1 MIRATAICAAIL
13 LATANTPAMSQQ
25 RGNRALATVITEYE
39 QTARR
44 YDPLTSASEGD
55 RAALRVLPDSS
66 RESDM
71 RQRAELVALKARLE
85 RVPTRGLNEE
95 DALNRAYLLRVIDQ
109 SIEGIDLDFGRAP
122 ISNGDGYF
130 TFGDYLAYTTPIQS
144 ADDAEA
150 WLSRLS
156 ALPGMYRQSVA
167 NARRGIETGYTQPR
181 ITVDRAL
188 ATARAQVATMEQTLM
203 TPLASMPDTIPAA
216 RQEEYRN
223 RARTIIRDQI
233 LPVHRETVTF
243 IESEYLPAARAGLGL
258 RSVPGGEDLY
268 RYLVRS
274 YTTTDMTPEQIHEL
288 GNQEV
293 ARIRALMEE
302 EIRASGFRGNF
313 AAFQRFL
320 RTDRQFYARTPEDLV
335 EHASEVA
342 KRADGQLPRL
352 FGTLPRLSYGIRVI
366 PAEQAEGSTT
376 AYYTQG
382 SAALGQSGTYWVNT
396 THLDQRPFYELPA
409 LTLHEAMPG
418 HHLQISRA
426 QELGELPY
434 FRRNA
439 FETAFVEG
447 WGLYAES
454 LGEDMG
460 MYRTPYERFGRLSYE
475 MWRACRLVA
484 DTGIHWMGWDI
495 EQARQCF
502 AENTALSPH
511 NIQTELERYIATP
524 GQALAY
530 KIGEL
535 TMQRLR
541 REATAALGDRFDIR
555 AFHDEL
561 LSAGAV
567 PMDVLEARMRRW
579 IASQQEAAH

>member
-1 MIRATAICAAIL
+1 MIRSIAASALIL
-13 LATANTPAMSQQ
+13 LAATSAPAAAQA
-25 RGNRALATVITEYE
+25 RGNRALATVVAAYE

-55 RAALRVLPDSS
+55 RAALRLMPDAS
-66 RESDM
+66 RESELA
-71 RQRAELVALKARLE
+71 QRAELVALKARLE
-85 RVPTRGLNEE
+85 RVPTRGLNSE
-95 DALNRAYLLRVIDQ
+95 DALNRAYLMRVLDQ

-122 ISNGDGYF
+122 ISNGDGFF

-150 WLSRLS
+150 WIARLE
-156 ALPGMYRQSVA
+156 ALPAFYQQSIA

-181 ITVDRAL
+181 IVTDRAL
-188 ATARAQVATMEQTLM
+188 ATARAQVETLETTLL
-203 TPLASMPDTIPAA
+203 TPLASMPDNIPAA
-216 RQEEYRN
+216 QQEGYRT
-223 RARTIIRDQI
+223 RARAIIRDRI

-243 IESEYLPAARAGLGL
+243 IESEYLPAARAGIGL
-258 RSVPGGEDLY
+258 RSVPGGENLY
-268 RYLVRS
+268 RFLVRA
-274 YTTTDMTPEQIHEL
+274 YTTTDMSPEQIHEL

-302 EIRASGFRGNF
+302 EIRASGFRGDF

-320 RTDRQFYARTPEDLV
+320 RSDRQFYAQTPEELIH
-335 EHASEVA
+335 HASEIA

-352 FGTLPRLSYGIRVI
+352 FRTLPRLSYGIRVI

-396 THLDQRPFYELPA
+396 SRLEARPLYELPA
-409 LTLHEAMPG
+409 LTVHEAMPG

-426 QELGELPY
+426 QELGDLPY

-495 EQARQCF
+495 EQARRCF
-502 AENTALSPH
+502 AENSALSPH

-567 PMDVLEARMRRW
+567 PMDVLEQRMRAWVAR
-579 IASQQEAAH
+579 QQEAAR

>member
-13 LATANTPAMSQQ
+13 LATASTPAMSQQ
-25 RGNRALATVITEYE
+25 RGNRALATVITAYE

-216 RQEEYRN
+216 QQEEYRN

-352 FGTLPRLSYGIRVI
+352 FGTLPRLSYGTRVL

-541 REATAALGDRFDIR
+541 REATSALGDRFDIR

-567 PMDVLEARMRRW
+567 PMDVLETRMRRW

>member
-1 MIRATAICAAIL
+1 MIRTLAISAAVA
-13 LATANTPAMSQQ
+13 LAAASTPALGQQ
-25 RGNRALATVITEYE
+25 RGNRALATVITAYE
-39 QTARR
+39 QMARR

-55 RAALRVLPDSS
+55 RAALRLMPDGS
-66 RESDM
+66 RENEL

-85 RVPTRGLNEE
+85 RVPTRSLNEE
-95 DALNRAYLLRVIDQ
+95 DALNRSYLMRVIDQ
-109 SIEGIDLDFGRAP
+109 TIEAIDLDFGRAP

-150 WLSRLS
+150 WLSRLE
-156 ALPGMYRQSVA
+156 ALPTTYAQGVA
-167 NARRGIETGYTQPR
+167 NARRGVETGYTQPR
-181 ITVDRAL
+181 IVVDRAL
-188 ATARAQVATMEQTLM
+188 ATARAQVETLEATLM

-216 RQEEYRN
+216 QQEQLRT
-223 RARTIIRDQI
+223 RARAIIRDRI
-233 LPVHRETVTF
+233 LPAHRETVTF
-243 IESEYLPAARAGLGL
+243 IEREYLPAARPQLGL
-258 RSVPGGEDLY
+258 RSVPGGENLY

-320 RTDRQFYARTPEDLV
+320 RTDRQFYARTPEELIH
-335 EHASEVA
+335 HASEIA

-396 THLDQRPFYELPA
+396 TRLEARPLYEFPA
-409 LTLHEAMPG
+409 LTIHEAMPG
-418 HHLQISRA
+418 HHLQIARA

-447 WGLYAES
+447 WGLYSET

-495 EQARQCF
+495 EQARRCF
-502 AENTALSPH
+502 AENSALSPH

-535 TMQRLR
+535 TIRRLR
-541 REATAALGDRFDIR
+541 REATEALGDRFDIR

-579 IASQQEAAH
+579 VARQQEAAN

>member
-1 MIRATAICAAIL
+1 MLAA
-13 LATANTPAMSQQ
+13 ASTPAFSQQ
-25 RGNRALATVITEYE
+25 RGNRALATVIAAYE
-39 QTARR
+39 EMARR

-55 RAALRVLPDSS
+55 RAALRRLPDAS
-66 RESDM
+66 REAELA
-71 RQRAELVALKARLE
+71 QRAELVALRARLE
-85 RVPTRGLNEE
+85 RVPTRGLNGE

-109 SIEGIDLDFGRAP
+109 SVRAIDLDFGRAP

-130 TFGDYLAYTTPIQS
+130 SYGDYLAYTTPIQS

-150 WLSRLS
+150 WLSRLE
-156 ALPGMYRQSVA
+156 ALPTLYQQSEA

-181 ITVDRAL
+181 IVIDRAL
-188 ATARAQVATMEQTLM
+188 DTARAQVETLENTLL
-203 TPLASMPDTIPAA
+203 TPLASMPSNIPAA
-216 RQEEYRN
+216 QQEQYRE
-223 RARTIIRDQI
+223 RARAIIRERI
-233 LPVHRETVTF
+233 LPVHRQTVTF
-243 IESEYLPAARAGLGL
+243 IESEYLPAARPGIGL

-274 YTTTDMTPEQIHEL
+274 YTTTEMTPEEIHQL
-288 GNQEV
+288 GLSEV
-293 ARIRALMEE
+293 ARIRAAMEE
-302 EIRASGFRGNF
+302 EIRASGFRGDF

-320 RTDRQFYARTPEDLV
+320 RTDPQFYARTPEEFVDR
-335 EHASEVA
+335 ASEIA

-366 PAEQAEGSTT
+366 PPEQAEGSTT

-396 THLDQRPFYELPA
+396 TRLDQRPYYELPA

-418 HHLQISRA
+418 HHLQIARA

-439 FETAFVEG
+439 FETAYVEG
-447 WGLYAES
+447 WGLYAET

-460 MYRTPYERFGRLSYE
+460 MYRTPYERFGRYSYE

-495 EQARQCF
+495 EQARRCF
-502 AENTALSPH
+502 TENTALSPH

-535 TMQRLR
+535 TIRRLR
-541 REATAALGDRFDIR
+541 REATEALGDRFDIR

-567 PMDVLEARMRRW
+567 PMDVLETRMRAW
-579 IASQQEAAH
+579 IAAQ

>member
-1 MIRATAICAAIL
+1 M
-13 LATANTPAMSQQ
+13 
-25 RGNRALATVITEYE
+25 RG
-39 QTARR
+39 
-44 YDPLTSASEGD
+44 
-55 RAALRVLPDSS
+55 AALR
-66 RESDM
+66 
-71 RQRAELVALKARLE
+71 
-85 RVPTRGLNEE
+85 RV
-95 DALNRAYLLRVIDQ
+95 
-109 SIEGIDLDFGRAP
+109 
-122 ISNGDGYF
+122 
-130 TFGDYLAYTTPIQS
+130 
-144 ADDAEA
+144 
-150 WLSRLS
+150 
-156 ALPGMYRQSVA
+156 
-167 NARRGIETGYTQPR
+167 YTQPR
-181 ITVDRAL
+181 IVVDRAL
-188 ATARAQVATMEQTLM
+188 ATARAQLETLETTLL
-203 TPLASMPDTIPAA
+203 TPLASMPNSIPAA
-216 RQEEYRN
+216 QQEQYRE
-223 RARTIIRDQI
+223 RARTIIRDRI

-243 IESEYLPAARAGLGL
+243 IQNEYLPAARPQIGL

-293 ARIRALMEE
+293 ARIRALMEQE
-302 EIRASGFRGNF
+302 MRASGFRGNF

-320 RTDRQFYARTPEDLV
+320 RSDGQFYAQTPDDLV
-335 EHASEVA
+335 RYASEIA

-396 THLDQRPFYELPA
+396 TRLDQRPLYELPA
-409 LTLHEAMPG
+409 LTVHEAMPG

-439 FETAFVEG
+439 SETAFVEG
-447 WGLYAES
+447 WGLYSES

-460 MYRTPYERFGRLSYE
+460 LYRTPYERFGRLSYE

-495 EQARQCF
+495 EQARRCF
-502 AENTALSPH
+502 ADNSALSPH

-541 REATAALGDRFDIR
+541 REATEALGDRFDIR

-561 LSAGAV
+561 LGAGAV

-579 IASQQEAAH
+579 VARQQEAAN

>member
-13 LATANTPAMSQQ
+13 LATASTPAMSQQ
-25 RGNRALATVITEYE
+25 SGNRALATVIAAYE
-39 QTARR
+39 QTARH

-55 RAALRVLPDSS
+55 RAALYRLPDAS
-66 RESDM
+66 READM
-71 RQRAELVALKARLE
+71 RQRGDLVTLKAQLE
-85 RVPTRGLNEE
+85 RVPTHGLNEE
-95 DALNRAYLLRVIDQ
+95 DALNRAYLMRVLDQ

-144 ADDAEA
+144 VDDAEA
-150 WLSRLS
+150 WLARLRL
-156 ALPGMYRQSVA
+156 LPEMYRQNVA
-167 NARRGIETGYTQPR
+167 NARRGIQTGYTQPR
-181 ITVDRAL
+181 ITVERAL
-188 ATARAQVATMEQTLM
+188 TTARAQVATMEQTLL
-203 TPLASMPDTIPAA
+203 TPLASMPNTIPAA
-216 RQEEYRN
+216 QQEDLRN
-223 RARTIIRDQI
+223 RARAIIRDQI

-243 IESEYLPAARAGLGL
+243 IESEYLPAARPGLGL

-495 EQARQCF
+495 EQARRCF

-541 REATAALGDRFDIR
+541 REATTTLGDRFDIR

-567 PMDVLEARMRRW
+567 PMDVLEARMHRW
-579 IASQQEAAH
+579 LQRQQEAEH

>member
-13 LATANTPAMSQQ
+13 LASASTPAMSQQ
-25 RGNRALATVITEYE
+25 RSNRALATVITAYE

-95 DALNRAYLLRVIDQ
+95 DALNRAYLMRVIDQ
-109 SIEGIDLDFGRAP
+109 SIQGIDLDFGRAP

-144 ADDAEA
+144 VDDAEA

-156 ALPGMYRQSVA
+156 ALPAMYRQSVA

-181 ITVDRAL
+181 IIVDRAL
-188 ATARAQVATMEQTLM
+188 ATARAQVATMEQTLL

-216 RQEEYRN
+216 QQEEFRN

-243 IESEYLPAARAGLGL
+243 IESEYLPAARPGLGL

-302 EIRASGFRGNF
+302 EIRASGFHGNF

-320 RTDRQFYARTPEDLV
+320 RTDPQFYARTPEDLI

-409 LTLHEAMPG
+409 LTVHEAMPG

-495 EQARQCF
+495 EQARRCF

-579 IASQQEAAH
+579 VARQQEATR

>member
-1 MIRATAICAAIL
+1 MIRTITACALVL
-13 LATANTPAMSQQ
+13 LAATSAPASAQA
-25 RGNRALATVITEYE
+25 RGNRALATVIAAYE

-55 RAALRVLPDSS
+55 RAALRLLPDAS

-71 RQRAELVALKARLE
+71 AQRAELVALKARLE
-85 RVPTRGLNEE
+85 RVPTRGLNSE
-95 DALNRAYLLRVIDQ
+95 DALNRAYLMRVIDQ

-122 ISNGDGYF
+122 ISNGDGFF

-144 ADDAEA
+144 TEDAEA
-150 WLSRLS
+150 WIARLE
-156 ALPGMYRQSVA
+156 ALPTYYRQSIA
-167 NARRGIETGYTQPR
+167 NARRGIQTDYTQPR
-181 ITVDRAL
+181 IIVDRAL
-188 ATARAQVATMEQTLM
+188 ATARAQVATMEMTLL
-203 TPLASMPDTIPAA
+203 TPLASMPNSIPAA
-216 RQEEYRN
+216 QQEEYRN
-223 RARTIIRDQI
+223 RARAIIRDRI
-233 LPVHRETVTF
+233 LPVQRETVTF
-243 IESEYLPAARAGLGL
+243 IETEYLPAARAGLGL
-258 RSVPGGEDLY
+258 RSVPGGENLY

-274 YTTTDMTPEQIHEL
+274 YTTTDMTPEQIHGL

-320 RTDRQFYARTPEDLV
+320 RTDRQFYARTPEDLI

-396 THLDQRPFYELPA
+396 THLDQRPLYELPA
-409 LTLHEAMPG
+409 LTVHEAMPG

-447 WGLYAES
+447 WGLYSES

-460 MYRTPYERFGRLSYE
+460 LYRTPYERFGRLSYE

-495 EQARQCF
+495 EQARRCF
-502 AENTALSPH
+502 AENSALSPH

-541 REATAALGDRFDIR
+541 REATQALGDRFDIR

-567 PMDVLEARMRRW
+567 PMDVLEQRMRAWTAR
-579 IASQQEAAH
+579 QQEAAR